1 MGFDQR
7 AHRRIPFGGYIH
19 FWPEGGDL
27 TGPGTWGE
35 ALNLSESGLSFTCEK
50 SVIKGSRLEVEIKMP
65 DRTGYLRLLSQLV
78 HCEPMGP
85 GGKIWNLRVRFLEPH
100 REELVPMR
108 RYILQTADPA
118 MAAITGWGRVLV
130 QDMPSVVAHYRDLSP
145 DQSKRWTEDPNFMV
159 TTEFAHLIRFQQVLE
174 ASLGNK
180 TPGSIRLKGTLRIK
194 EKAMAWV
201 ELTLIKG
208 RLRLLGETIWSRQE
222 PDEDAEAGLRVL
234 AYSKEDV
241 KHLNK

>member
-19 FWPEGGDL
+19 FWPEGTDL
-27 TGPGTWGE
+27 SGPGTWGE

-50 SVIKGSRLEVEIKMP
+50 AVVKGARLEVEIKMP
-65 DRTGYLRLLSQLV
+65 DRTGYLRMLSQLV
-78 HCEPMGP
+78 HCEPTGP
-85 GGKIWNLRVRFLEPH
+85 GGKIWNLRVHFLEAH
-100 REELVPMR
+100 REELVVMR

-118 MAAITGWGRVLV
+118 TAALTGWGRVLV

-145 DQSKRWTEDPNFMV
+145 DQSKRLIEDPSFTAAM
-159 TTEFAHLIRFQQVLE
+159 EFAHLIRFQQVLE

-180 TPGSIRLKGTLRIK
+180 TPGSIRLKGTLRIR
-194 EKAMAWV
+194 EKSMAWV
-201 ELTLIKG
+201 ELTLVKG
-208 RLRLLGETIWSRQE
+208 RLRLLGETIWSKQD
-222 PDEDAEAGLRVL
+222 PDEEAEAGLRVV